1 MDGRETDAVSGFW
14 RSGKG
19 GPDGVSTVSPLLS
32 IVGLLESTP
41 GSHPARGTSPTSG
54 RAISGSGL
62 GAPPD
67 LSRGISALLTDSLS
81 DQYVTAIVIPC
92 QWIGTT
98 TRLPVGPISLL
109 VGHK

>member
-1 MDGRETDAVSGFW
+1 VDGRETDAVSGFW

-19 GPDGVSTVSPLLS
+19 GPDGVSTVSQLLS

-62 GAPPD
+62 GVPPD
-67 LSRGISALLTDSLS
+67 LSMGISALLTDSERPVR
-81 DQYVTAIVIPC
+81 DCDRNTMPVDWDDNTASGWSNFPS
-92 QWIGTT
+92 G
-98 TRLPVGPISLL
+98 RS
-109 VGHK
+109 